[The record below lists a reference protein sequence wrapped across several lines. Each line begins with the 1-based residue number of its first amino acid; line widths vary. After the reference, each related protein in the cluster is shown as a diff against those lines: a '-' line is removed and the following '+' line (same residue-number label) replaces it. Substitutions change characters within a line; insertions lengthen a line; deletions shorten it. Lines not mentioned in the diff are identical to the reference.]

1 MASYLSYIYIAV
13 SRLSNHPN
21 LVGILTILLENPQSW
36 LICDRHRDR
45 KNPDF
50 DTGSVIFKWILRI
63 LILIQEHL
71 THTQLKLV
79 SIKTYKKLHM
89 KI

>member
-21 LVGILTILLENPQSW
+21 LVGILTILLENPKSW

-50 DTGSVIFKWILRI
+50 DTGSVVFKWILRI
-63 LILIQEHL
+63 LIYL
-71 THTQLKLV
+71 
-79 SIKTYKKLHM
+79 YKNT
-89 KI
+89 